1 MFVCL
6 FVYITSYSCNLV
18 IYFYYILCRFVNN
31 KTKNNACHEVIA
43 DFDRE
48 VFTQKTPVKRKKA
61 KKSSASILVKNIT
74 YLSTINTLI
83 V

>member
-1 MFVCL
+1 M
-6 FVYITSYSCNLV
+6 
-18 IYFYYILCRFVNN
+18 NN

-43 DFDRE
+43 DYDHE
-48 VFTQKTPVKRKKA
+48 VFTQMTPVKRNKV
-61 KKSSASILVKNIT
+61 KKSSARILVRNIN